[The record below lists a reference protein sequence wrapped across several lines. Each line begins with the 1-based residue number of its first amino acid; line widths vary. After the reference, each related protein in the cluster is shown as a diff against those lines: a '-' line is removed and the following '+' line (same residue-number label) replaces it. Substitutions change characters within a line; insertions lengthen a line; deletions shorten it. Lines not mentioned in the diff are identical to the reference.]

1 MELRGFL
8 GLTGYYRKFV
18 WDYGTI
24 TRPLTSM
31 TKKGSFEWTE
41 EGEKAF
47 DKLKLAMTTMPVLAL
62 PNFEK
67 PFEVNIDA
75 SDVGI
80 GTVLVQ
86 SRRPDSLLE
95 QGAGVRKVEWFVY
108 IEKMMAV
115 VEAVRLW
122 RPYLLGCKFIIV
134 TDQQPLRHLLEQR
147 IANPE

>member
-1 MELRGFL
+1 
-8 GLTGYYRKFV
+8 
-18 WDYGTI
+18 
-24 TRPLTSM
+24 M

>member
-1 MELRGFL
+1 
-8 GLTGYYRKFV
+8 
-18 WDYGTI
+18 
-24 TRPLTSM
+24 M

-67 PFEVNIDA
+67 PFEVNTDA

-86 SRRPDSLLE
+86 CRRPIAFLSKALAYVRLSGPFTSRR
-95 QGAGVRKVEWFVY
+95 
-108 IEKMMAV
+108 
-115 VEAVRLW
+115 
-122 RPYLLGCKFIIV
+122 
-134 TDQQPLRHLLEQR
+134 
-147 IANPE
+147 